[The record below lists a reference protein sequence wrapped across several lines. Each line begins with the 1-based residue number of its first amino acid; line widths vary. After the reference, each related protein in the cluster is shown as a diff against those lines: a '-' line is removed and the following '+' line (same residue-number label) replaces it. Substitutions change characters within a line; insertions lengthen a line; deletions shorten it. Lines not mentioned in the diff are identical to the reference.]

1 MSYYSFYHPTEGRRL
16 SRWHYVS
23 AAGGVQLD
31 LDRPKRAVIT
41 SKYYIGPLYKTAAHT
56 LAQSKNATA
65 LLYYAARRPV
75 LVIYS

>member
-1 MSYYSFYHPTEGRRL
+1 VNYQTD
-16 SRWHYVS
+16 S
-23 AAGGVQLD
+23 AKAKHTIRT
-31 LDRPKRAVIT
+31 LDRPKKAVIT

-56 LAQSKNATA
+56 LALSKNATA